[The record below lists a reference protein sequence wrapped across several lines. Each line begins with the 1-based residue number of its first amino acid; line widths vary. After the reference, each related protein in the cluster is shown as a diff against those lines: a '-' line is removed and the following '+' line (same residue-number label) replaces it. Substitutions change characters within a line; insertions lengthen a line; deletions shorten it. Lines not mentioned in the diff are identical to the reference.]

1 MNGYELRMH
10 DNVDLHMLLDRL
22 HRNELDVRER
32 LARRV
37 EALGGLD
44 AISDPLYQRH
54 YFAVESLK
62 AQRAG
67 VESELAR
74 REGLGEMRDTT
85 VRRWFDRRV
94 RRQAAHWVGRVFEEL
109 ARLHREV
116 LETVRRGFA
125 VPGDG
130 AVR

>member
-1 MNGYELRMH
+1 MNGYDLRMH
-10 DNVDLHMLLDRL
+10 DNIDLHMLLDRL

-37 EALGGLD
+37 EALGGLG

-62 AQRAG
+62 AQRVG
-67 VESELAR
+67 VESELSR
-74 REGLGEMRDTT
+74 REGLGELRDTT
-85 VRRWFDRRV
+85 VRRWLDRHI
-94 RRQAAHWVGRVFEEL
+94 RRPAKHWVGRVFEKL
-109 ARLHREV
+109 ARLHGEV

-125 VPGDG
+125 VPGMPQRG
-130 AVR
+130 